1 MELGQLRALREVQA
15 RGSIAAAALALHVTA
30 SSVSQQLAAL
40 QRKAGTALTYKL
52 GRRTALTPAGLALCR
67 AAADV
72 EVALARADAA
82 VESFRESTTEPVSV
96 AAFHSA
102 GLAFFGPLAAMFA
115 DDAGPSLRFADQ
127 DVAQQ
132 DFPALTADYDVVIAH
147 RLPNSP
153 PWPNTV
159 AVTPLA
165 LEPLDIAVG
174 AGHRL
179 AGLTSLDPGALRG
192 EQWVSVRQGFPLDG
206 AIEMIGTLAGE
217 EVDVAHR
224 INEFFV
230 AASVVE
236 NGRYVSLMPRYT
248 VNRSHFPRLVLIPL
262 REPAL
267 GRHIDLLTRPEALE
281 RGAVRRVI
289 AELGAIMAGLVDD
302 AGNPG
307 AAGTSGAAGL
317 PATDTV

>member
-1 MELGQLRALREVQA
+1 MELGQLRALREVQV

-30 SSVSQQLAAL
+30 SSVSQQLSAL
-40 QRKAGTALTYKL
+40 ARAAGTALTYKQ

-72 EVALARADAA
+72 ELALARADAA
-82 VESFRESTTEPVSV
+82 MESFRASTADAVTV

-102 GLAFFGPLAAMFA
+102 GLAFFGPLEQILM
-115 DDAGPSLRFADQ
+115 DRDGPSLRLVDE

-147 RLPNSP
+147 RLPNSTA
-153 PWPNTV
+153 WPGTV

-165 LEPLDIAVG
+165 FEPLDVAVG

-179 AGLTSLDPGALRG
+179 SLRTALVPADLRG
-192 EQWVSVRQGFPLDG
+192 ERWVSVRRGFPLEG
-206 AIEMIGTLAGE
+206 AIEVIGTLAGE
-217 EVDVAHR
+217 EAVVAHR

-236 NGRYVSLMPRYT
+236 GGGAVALMPRYL
-248 VNRSHFPRLVLIPL
+248 VNRQHFPHLVLVPL
-262 REPAL
+262 REPRL
-267 GRHIDLLTRPEALE
+267 GRRIDILTRPEALE
-281 RGAVRRVI
+281 RAGVQQVI
-289 AELGAIMAGLVDD
+289 AALQSLMAGLIE
-302 AGNPG
+302 G
-307 AAGTSGAAGL
+307 SGAPGR
-317 PATDTV
+317 